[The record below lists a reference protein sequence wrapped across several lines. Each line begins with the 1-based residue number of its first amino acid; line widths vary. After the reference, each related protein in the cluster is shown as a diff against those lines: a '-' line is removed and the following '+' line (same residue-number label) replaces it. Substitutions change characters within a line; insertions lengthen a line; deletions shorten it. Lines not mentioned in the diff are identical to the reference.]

1 MKESLRTFMDGLI
14 DYAGLFPPAKLPLNE
29 AIDEYLVH
37 LKGDNS
43 WMLGRFIIP
52 ISQFKDLEQFIPLF
66 EGLEPLRLSVLG
78 GGGNSDDEYLNNI
91 EQNIIDINKFREKY
105 PREITIDVI
114 ECKLATNSPS
124 KKIIKKATDL
134 LNQND
139 LIHYHEFDELPYVG
153 IDYSTELDETN
164 WDSEV
169 VETIAMISKIDNA
182 GIKLRCG
189 GVIKE
194 AFPSIEK
201 VAAMIQACALN
212 QVPMKFT
219 AGLHHPLRHFEE
231 QYDCD
236 MHGFVNVFGAGIL
249 ASNFE
254 QPQHSQEK
262 YRMFI
267 LLSHMIDDDNPE
279 NFSFDDSKLTWKV
292 GDDRDTR
299 FEMNLEKIKDIRR
312 NRAISYGSC
321 SFEEPIGDLK
331 QLGWM

>member
-1 MKESLRTFMDGLI
+1 MDGLI

-78 GGGNSDDEYLNNI
+78 GGGNSDEEYLNNI

-105 PREITIDVI
+105 PGEITIDVI

-124 KKIIKKATDL
+124 KKIIKKATNL

-139 LIHYHEFDELPYVG
+139 LIHYHEFAELPYVG
-153 IDYSTELDETN
+153 IDYSTELDETS

-236 MHGFVNVFGAGIL
+236 MHGFVNVFGAGVL

-299 FEMNLEKIKDIRR
+299 FEMNLEKIKDVRK

-321 SFEEPIGDLK
+321 SFEEPIDDLK

>member
-29 AIDEYLVH
+29 AIDEYILH
-37 LKGDNS
+37 LKGENS
-43 WMLGRFIIP
+43 WILGRFIIP
-52 ISQFKDLEQFIPLF
+52 ISQFNDLEEFLPLF
-66 EGLEPLRLSVLG
+66 ENIEPLKLSVLG

-91 EQNIIDINKFREKY
+91 KQNIADINDFREKHAGKI
-105 PREITIDVI
+105 EIDVI
-114 ECKLATNSPS
+114 ECKLATNTPS
-124 KKIIKKATDL
+124 KDIMQKATDL
-134 LNQND
+134 LNQNN
-139 LIHYHEFDELPYVG
+139 LKHYHEFAELPYVG
-153 IDYSTELDETN
+153 IDYSTELDETS
-164 WDSEV
+164 WDSV
-169 VETIAMISKIDNA
+169 VVPTVAMISEMKNA

-189 GVIKE
+189 GIVKD
-194 AFPSIEK
+194 AFPSVEK
-201 VAAMIQACALN
+201 VAAMIQACSLN
-212 QVPMKFT
+212 KIPMKFT

-267 LLSHMIDDDNPE
+267 LLSHMIDDNNSDNF
-279 NFSFDDSKLTWKV
+279 NFDESKLTWKV

-299 FEMNLEKIKDIRR
+299 FEIDTEKIKKARG

-321 SFEEPIGDLK
+321 SFEEPIDDLK

>member
-1 MKESLRTFMDGLI
+1 MEGLI

-105 PREITIDVI
+105 PGEITIDVI

-279 NFSFDDSKLTWKV
+279 NFSFEDSKLTWKV

-299 FEMNLEKIKDIRR
+299 FEMNLEKIKDVRK

-321 SFEEPIGDLK
+321 SFEEPINDLK